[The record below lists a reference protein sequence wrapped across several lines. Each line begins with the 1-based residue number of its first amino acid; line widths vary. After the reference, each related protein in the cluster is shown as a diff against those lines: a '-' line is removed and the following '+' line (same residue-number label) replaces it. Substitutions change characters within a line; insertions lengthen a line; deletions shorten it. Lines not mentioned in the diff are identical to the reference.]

1 METTRDVG
9 ATSNFFFHCHQTDN
23 NGSNKKKQAN
33 INLNMA
39 VDVVLGS
46 FQLRGGQ
53 ALFTSHQHPSSINS

>member
-1 METTRDVG
+1 MLEQQATFFSTAIRRTTTA
-9 ATSNFFFHCHQTDN
+9 AT
-23 NGSNKKKQAN
+23 KKKQAN

-46 FQLRGGQ
+46 LQLRGGQ